1 MAQSKK
7 FAQIRRILLYILA
20 LNWLVSFMK
29 VAYGIITNCASMR
42 ADGLHSFSDGT
53 SNIIGLVG
61 IWVAS
66 QPIDKGHPY
75 GHKKYETFAAV
86 GIAIL
91 LVLICSDVLRSAI
104 SRFFNPVTPEVTAL
118 SFYII
123 LFTLVINIAVMWYEN
138 KKAKELKSD
147 ILHSDAMHTASDILI
162 SISVIATLVSIKMGF
177 PMLDTIVALGIAILI
192 GYAAF
197 KIFKDASHILC
208 DRAAVFSGVIKD
220 IVMGVK
226 GVKECHR
233 IRTRGREDDIHV
245 DLHVLV
251 DPDMHVDTAHKIAEL
266 IEKEI
271 KQKIRGTT
279 DVVVHIEP
287 A

>member
-1 MAQSKK
+1 MNQPKR
-7 FAQIRRILLYILA
+7 FAQIKKILIGILL
-20 LNWLVSFMK
+20 LNWLVSLMK
-29 VAYGIITNCASMR
+29 IVYGIITNCASMR
-42 ADGLHSFSDGT
+42 ADGMHSFSDGA

-66 QPIDKGHPY
+66 QPVDKGHPY

-91 LVLICSDVLRSAI
+91 LVLICSDVLRSATF
-104 SRFFNPVTPEVTAL
+104 RFFNPVIPEVTAL

-123 LFTLVINIAVMWYEN
+123 LITLAINIAVMWYEN

-162 SISVIATLVSIKMGF
+162 SISVIVTLVSIKMGF
-177 PMLDTIVALGIAILI
+177 PAMDTIVAVMIAVFI

-197 KIFKDASHILC
+197 KILRDASNILC
-208 DRAAVFSGVIKD
+208 DRAAVFSGEIKD
-220 IVMGVK
+220 IVMDIK
-226 GVKECHR
+226 GVEECHR
-233 IRTRGREDDIHV
+233 IRTRGREDDVHV

-251 DPDMHVDTAHKIAEL
+251 SPDMHVDRAHNITEL

-271 KQKIRGTT
+271 KQKIRGIT

-287 A
+287 K